1 MKKRLF
7 TLIELLVVIADQGYS
22 NLIMDAARDMDAGGG
37 TVIHAK
43 GTGMARAEKF
53 LGVSLVNEKEIVFI
67 VVKSEMKNSIMRAI
81 MEKAGTGTK
90 AGGVIFSL
98 PVTDTAGIRQIEEE
112 LEEE

>member
-1 MKKRLF
+1 M
-7 TLIELLVVIADQGYS
+7 
-22 NLIMDAARDMDAGGG
+22 
-37 TVIHAK
+37 
-43 GTGMARAEKF
+43 
-53 LGVSLVNEKEIVFI
+53 VFI
-67 VVKSEMKNSIMRAI
+67 VVKTSQKNEIMRAI